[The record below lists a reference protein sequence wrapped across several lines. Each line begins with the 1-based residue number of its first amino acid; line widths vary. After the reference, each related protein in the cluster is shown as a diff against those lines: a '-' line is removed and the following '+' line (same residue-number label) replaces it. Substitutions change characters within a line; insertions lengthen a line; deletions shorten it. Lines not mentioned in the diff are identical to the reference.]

1 MTRALLLLLLC
12 CAAPL
17 VGCEQKEQ
25 CRPARV
31 LARTAWL
38 RYRVAV
44 RAELEG
50 DLSGLEQKLRQAR
63 AKQVALDALQAC
75 AKRAAADGGTIPPA
89 CLSGAG
95 LTRAPTY
102 KEVLAEQRGLAA
114 LQRTQKR
121 LLRET
126 KRIDGIDATIKRLD
140 CPAQA
145 LRRAVGAVPA
155 DPGPRT
161 RLLREAG
168 AAAEK
173 LIACVEG
180 RAITA
185 GAHCVPEAN

>member
-1 MTRALLLLLLC
+1 MTKAALILLC

-17 VGCEQKEQ
+17 VGCDQKEQ

-31 LARTAWL
+31 SARTALL

-63 AKQVALDALQAC
+63 AKQAKLDALQAC
-75 AKRAAADGGTIPPA
+75 AKLAAADNPKIPPA
-89 CLSGAG
+89 CLTRAG

-102 KEVLAEQRGLAA
+102 QEIRAEQRGLAA

-126 KRIDGIDATIKRLD
+126 RRIDRIDATIQRLD

-155 DPGPRT
+155 DPGPRA

-173 LIACVEG
+173 LIACVQG
-180 RAITA
+180 REIAA
-185 GAHCVPEAN
+185 GPHCR

>member
-1 MTRALLLLLLC
+1 VTRAALILLC

-17 VGCEQKEQ
+17 LGCEQKEQ

-31 LARTAWL
+31 TARTALL

-63 AKQVALDALQAC
+63 ARQAKIDALQAC
-75 AKRAAADGGTIPPA
+75 AKLAAADSPKIPPP
-89 CLSGAG
+89 CLTQAG

-102 KEVLAEQRGLAA
+102 QEVLAEQRGLAA

-126 KRIDGIDATIKRLD
+126 KRIDGIDALIKRLD
-140 CPAQA
+140 CPAGA
-145 LRRAVGAVPA
+145 VKRAVRGVPD
-155 DPGPRT
+155 DPGPRV

-168 AAAEK
+168 AAAER
-173 LIACVEG
+173 LIACIEG
-180 RAITA
+180 REIAA
-185 GAHCVPEAN
+185 GPNCDSETR